1 MERAVGAAGAATGAF
16 AAGAESILTG
26 AVTTGLW
33 GCVAAPGLTLGTEV
47 RGTVTW
53 LFQRL
58 EKLVLFCR

>member
-1 MERAVGAAGAATGAF
+1 M
-16 AAGAESILTG
+16 TG

-33 GCVAAPGLTLGTEV
+33 DCVAAPGLTLGTEV

-53 LFQRL
+53 LFKRL